1 MKIDLAN
8 EEALVLFDWLYQNSE
23 NEKYSVDDAVKCV
36 FWSMKCLLERELVEP
51 CYENYAEIITKAKET
66 VKKKYGV

>member
-1 MKIDLAN
+1 MKNDLAN
-8 EEALVLFDWLYQNSE
+8 EEALVLFDWLYQKSE

-51 CYENYAEIITKAKET
+51 
-66 VKKKYGV
+66 